1 VEGEMIEMQPY
12 LVAEEVC
19 RMLEGAISEAQREVF
34 KELAAVAAGELD
46 DPNTQIPLLLAAGE
60 LNDPNTQIPLLQQC
74 EKFLREKGIFVYFRV
89 KDDGYPPPEYYFVAG
104 ECGVLLDK
112 LEKLS
117 DYLRDLYT
125 FIYNNVDKLPEDIV
139 AELERLYYYIEEFDS
154 LTFFLISS
162 YKYSL
167 EHMKD
172 DFELQCE
179 EARLMIEEV
188 NKYLE
193 QRKDLCRAHAISK
206 L

>member
-1 VEGEMIEMQPY
+1 MIEMQPS

-34 KELAAVAAGELD
+34 KVLAED
-46 DPNTQIPLLLAAGE
+46 DFLAAGV
-60 LNDPNTQIPLLQQC
+60 LDDPNTQIPLLQQC

-89 KDDGYPPPEYYFVAG
+89 KDDGYTYSGLPEYYFVAG
-104 ECGVLLDK
+104 ECGVLLDE

-117 DYLRDLYT
+117 DYLLDLYT

-167 EHMKD
+167 EHIKD
-172 DFELQCE
+172 NFELQCE

>member
-34 KELAAVAAGELD
+34 KELAEVD
-46 DPNTQIPLLLAAGE
+46 FLAAGV
-60 LNDPNTQIPLLQQC
+60 LDDPNTQIPLLQQC

-89 KDDGYPPPEYYFVAG
+89 KDDGYTYSGLPEYYFVAG
-104 ECGVLLDK
+104 ECGVLLDN

-125 FIYNNVDKLPEDIV
+125 FVWNYGVYEDKLPEDIV
-139 AELERLYYYIEEFDS
+139 AEGERLYYYIEEFDS
-154 LTFFLISS
+154 LTFSLISS

-172 DFELQCE
+172 NFELQCE
-179 EARLMIEEV
+179 IARSVIEEV
-188 NKYLE
+188 NEYLE
-193 QRKDLCRAHAISK
+193 QRKDLCHAHAISK

>member
-34 KELAAVAAGELD
+34 KELAEVD
-46 DPNTQIPLLLAAGE
+46 FLAAGV
-60 LNDPNTQIPLLQQC
+60 LDDPNTQIPLLQQC
-74 EKFLREKGIFVYFRV
+74 EKFLQEKGIFVYFRV

-104 ECGVLLDK
+104 ECGVLLDE

-162 YKYSL
+162 YKYSPAHS
-167 EHMKD
+167 EH
-172 DFELQCE
+172 FESQCE

-188 NKYLE
+188 NEYLE

>member
-34 KELAAVAAGELD
+34 KELAEVD
-46 DPNTQIPLLLAAGE
+46 FLAAGV
-60 LNDPNTQIPLLQQC
+60 LDDPNTQIPLLQQC

-125 FIYNNVDKLPEDIV
+125 FIFNNVDKLPEDIV

-162 YKYSL
+162 YKYSPAHS
-167 EHMKD
+167 EH
-172 DFELQCE
+172 FESQCE
-179 EARLMIEEV
+179 IARSVIEEV
-188 NKYLE
+188 NEYLE

>member
-1 VEGEMIEMQPY
+1 MQPY

-46 DPNTQIPLLLAAGE
+46 DPNTQTPLLLAAGE

-89 KDDGYPPPEYYFVAG
+89 KDDGYTYSGLPEYYFVAG

-125 FIYNNVDKLPEDIV
+125 FVWNYGVYEDKLPEDIV
-139 AELERLYYYIEEFDS
+139 AEGERLYYYIEEFDS
-154 LTFFLISS
+154 LTFSLISS

-172 DFELQCE
+172 NFELKCE
-179 EARLMIEEV
+179 IARSVIEEV
-188 NKYLE
+188 NEYLE
-193 QRKDLCRAHAISK
+193 QRKDLCHAHAISK

>member
-1 VEGEMIEMQPY
+1 MIEMQPS

-34 KELAAVAAGELD
+34 KVLAED
-46 DPNTQIPLLLAAGE
+46 DFLAAGV
-60 LNDPNTQIPLLQQC
+60 LDDPNTQIPLLQQC
-74 EKFLREKGIFVYFRV
+74 EKFLQEKGIFVYFRV
-89 KDDGYPPPEYYFVAG
+89 KDDGYTYSGLPEYYFVAG
-104 ECGVLLDK
+104 ECGVLLDE

-117 DYLRDLYT
+117 DYLLDLYT

-167 EHMKD
+167 EHIKD
-172 DFELQCE
+172 NFELQCE

>member
-34 KELAAVAAGELD
+34 KELAEVD
-46 DPNTQIPLLLAAGE
+46 FLAAGV
-60 LNDPNTQIPLLQQC
+60 LDDPNTQIPLLQQC
-74 EKFLREKGIFVYFRV
+74 EKFLQEKGIFVYFRV
-89 KDDGYPPPEYYFVAG
+89 KDDGHTSPKYCFVAG
-104 ECGVLLDK
+104 ECGVLLDN

-125 FIYNNVDKLPEDIV
+125 FVWNYGVYEDKLPEDIV
-139 AELERLYYYIEEFDS
+139 AEGERLYYYIEEFDS
-154 LTFFLISS
+154 LTFSLISS

-172 DFELQCE
+172 NFESWCE
-179 EARLMIEEV
+179 IARSVIEEV
-188 NKYLE
+188 NEYLE

>member
-1 VEGEMIEMQPY
+1 VEGEMIEMQPS

-34 KELAAVAAGELD
+34 KELAEVD
-46 DPNTQIPLLLAAGE
+46 FLAAGV
-60 LNDPNTQIPLLQQC
+60 LDDPNTQIPLLQQC

-89 KDDGYPPPEYYFVAG
+89 KDDGYTYSGLPEYYFVAG
-104 ECGVLLDK
+104 ECGVLLDN

-125 FIYNNVDKLPEDIV
+125 FVWNYGVYEDKLPEDIV
-139 AELERLYYYIEEFDS
+139 AEGERLYYYIDEFDS
-154 LTFFLISS
+154 LTFSLISS

-172 DFELQCE
+172 NFELQCE
-179 EARLMIEEV
+179 IARSVIEEV
-188 NKYLE
+188 NEYLE
-193 QRKDLCRAHAISK
+193 QRKDLCHAHAISK

>member
-34 KELAAVAAGELD
+34 KELAEVD
-46 DPNTQIPLLLAAGE
+46 FLAAGV
-60 LNDPNTQIPLLQQC
+60 LDDPNTQIPLLQQC

-162 YKYSL
+162 YKYSPAHS
-167 EHMKD
+167 EH
-172 DFELQCE
+172 FESQCE

-188 NKYLE
+188 NEYLE

>member
-1 VEGEMIEMQPY
+1 VEGEMIEMQPS

-34 KELAAVAAGELD
+34 KELAEVD
-46 DPNTQIPLLLAAGE
+46 FLAAGV
-60 LNDPNTQIPLLQQC
+60 LDDPNTQIPLLQQC
-74 EKFLREKGIFVYFRV
+74 EKFLQEKGIFVYFRV

-104 ECGVLLDK
+104 ECGVLLDE

-162 YKYSL
+162 YKYSPAHS
-167 EHMKD
+167 EH
-172 DFELQCE
+172 FESQCE

-188 NKYLE
+188 NEYLE

>member
-1 VEGEMIEMQPY
+1 VEGEMIEMQPS

-34 KELAAVAAGELD
+34 KELAEVD
-46 DPNTQIPLLLAAGE
+46 FLAAGV
-60 LNDPNTQIPLLQQC
+60 LDDPNTQIPLLQQC
-74 EKFLREKGIFVYFRV
+74 EKFLQEKGIFVYFRV
-89 KDDGYPPPEYYFVAG
+89 KDDGYTYSGLPEYYFVAG
-104 ECGVLLDK
+104 ECGVLLDE

-117 DYLRDLYT
+117 DYLLDLYT

-167 EHMKD
+167 EHIKD
-172 DFELQCE
+172 NFELQCE

>member
-1 VEGEMIEMQPY
+1 VEGEMIEMQPS

-34 KELAAVAAGELD
+34 KELAEVD
-46 DPNTQIPLLLAAGE
+46 FLAAGV
-60 LNDPNTQIPLLQQC
+60 LDDPNTQIPLLQQC
-74 EKFLREKGIFVYFRV
+74 EKFLQEKGIFVYFRV

-104 ECGVLLDK
+104 ECGVLLDE

-179 EARLMIEEV
+179 EARLVIEEV

>member
-1 VEGEMIEMQPY
+1 MIEMQPY

-34 KELAAVAAGELD
+34 KELAEID
-46 DPNTQIPLLLAAGE
+46 FLAAGV
-60 LNDPNTQIPLLQQC
+60 LDDPNTQIPLLQQC
-74 EKFLREKGIFVYFRV
+74 EKFLQEKGIFVYFRV

-104 ECGVLLDK
+104 ECGVLLDN

-117 DYLRDLYT
+117 DYLLDLYT
-125 FIYNNVDKLPEDIV
+125 FIYNNADKLPEDIV

-154 LTFFLISS
+154 LDFSLISS

-172 DFELQCE
+172 NFESWCE
-179 EARLMIEEV
+179 IARLVIEEV

>member
-34 KELAAVAAGELD
+34 KELAEVD
-46 DPNTQIPLLLAAGE
+46 FLAAGV
-60 LNDPNTQIPLLQQC
+60 LDDPNTQIPLLQQC
-74 EKFLREKGIFVYFRV
+74 EKFLQEKGIFVYFRV
-89 KDDGYPPPEYYFVAG
+89 KDDGYTYSGLPEYYFVAG
-104 ECGVLLDK
+104 ECGVLLDE

-117 DYLRDLYT
+117 DYLLDLYT

>member
-34 KELAAVAAGELD
+34 KELAEVD
-46 DPNTQIPLLLAAGE
+46 FLAAGV
-60 LNDPNTQIPLLQQC
+60 LDDPNTQIPLLQQC
-74 EKFLREKGIFVYFRV
+74 EKFLQEKGIFVYFRV

-104 ECGVLLDK
+104 ECGVLLDE

-179 EARLMIEEV
+179 EARLVIEEV

>member
-1 VEGEMIEMQPY
+1 VEGEMIEMQPS

-34 KELAAVAAGELD
+34 KELAEVD
-46 DPNTQIPLLLAAGE
+46 FLAAGV
-60 LNDPNTQIPLLQQC
+60 LDDPNTQIPLLQQC

-89 KDDGYPPPEYYFVAG
+89 KDDGYTYSGLPEYYFVAG
-104 ECGVLLDK
+104 ECGVLLDN

-117 DYLRDLYT
+117 DYLRDLYE
-125 FIYNNVDKLPEDIV
+125 FVWAYRDKLPEDIV
-139 AELERLYYYIEEFDS
+139 AEGERLYHYIVHFDS
-154 LTFFLISS
+154 LTYFLISS
-162 YKYSL
+162 YKW
-167 EHMKD
+167 KD
-172 DFELQCE
+172 NFELWCE
-179 EARLMIEEV
+179 IARLVIEEV

>member
-1 VEGEMIEMQPY
+1 MIEMQPS

-34 KELAAVAAGELD
+34 KVLAED
-46 DPNTQIPLLLAAGE
+46 DFLAAGV
-60 LNDPNTQIPLLQQC
+60 LDDPNTQIPLLQQC

-89 KDDGYPPPEYYFVAG
+89 KDDGYTYSGLPEYYFVAG
-104 ECGVLLDK
+104 ECGVLLDE

-117 DYLRDLYT
+117 DYLLDLYT
-125 FIYNNVDKLPEDIV
+125 FIYNNLDKLPEDIV

-167 EHMKD
+167 EHIKD
-172 DFELQCE
+172 NFELQCE

>member
-1 VEGEMIEMQPY
+1 MIEMQPY

-34 KELAAVAAGELD
+34 KELAELD
-46 DPNTQIPLLLAAGE
+46 FLAAGV
-60 LNDPNTQIPLLQQC
+60 LDDPNTQIPLLQQC
-74 EKFLREKGIFVYFRV
+74 KKFLQEKGIFVYFRV
-89 KDDGYPPPEYYFVAG
+89 EDDGYPPPEYYFVAG
-104 ECGVLLDK
+104 ECGVLLDE

-154 LTFFLISS
+154 LTFSLISS

-172 DFELQCE
+172 DFESWCE
-179 EARLMIEEV
+179 IARSVIEEV
-188 NKYLE
+188 NEYLE
-193 QRKDLCRAHAISK
+193 QRKDLCHAHAISK

>member
-1 VEGEMIEMQPY
+1 MIEMQPS

-34 KELAAVAAGELD
+34 KELAEVD
-46 DPNTQIPLLLAAGE
+46 FLAAGV
-60 LNDPNTQIPLLQQC
+60 LDDPNTQIPLLQQC

-89 KDDGYPPPEYYFVAG
+89 KDDGYTYSGLPEYYFVAG
-104 ECGVLLDK
+104 ECGVLLDN

-125 FIYNNVDKLPEDIV
+125 FVWNYGVYEDKLPEDIV
-139 AELERLYYYIEEFDS
+139 AEGERLYYYIEEFDS
-154 LTFFLISS
+154 LTFSLISS

-172 DFELQCE
+172 NFELQCE
-179 EARLMIEEV
+179 IARSVIEEV
-188 NKYLE
+188 NEYLE
-193 QRKDLCRAHAISK
+193 QRKDLRHAHAISK

>member
-1 VEGEMIEMQPY
+1 VEGEMIEMQPS

-34 KELAAVAAGELD
+34 KELAEVD
-46 DPNTQIPLLLAAGE
+46 FLAAGV
-60 LNDPNTQIPLLQQC
+60 LDDPNTQIPLLQQC

-89 KDDGYPPPEYYFVAG
+89 KDDGYTYSGLPEYYFVAG
-104 ECGVLLDK
+104 ECGVLLDN

-125 FIYNNVDKLPEDIV
+125 FVWNYGVYEDKLPEDIV
-139 AELERLYYYIEEFDS
+139 AEGERLYYYIEEFDS
-154 LTFFLISS
+154 LTFSLISS

-172 DFELQCE
+172 NFELQCE
-179 EARLMIEEV
+179 IARSVIEEV
-188 NKYLE
+188 NEYLE
-193 QRKDLCRAHAISK
+193 QRKDLCHAHAISK

>member
-1 VEGEMIEMQPY
+1 MIEMQPY

-34 KELAAVAAGELD
+34 KELAEVD
-46 DPNTQIPLLLAAGE
+46 FLAAGV
-60 LNDPNTQIPLLQQC
+60 LDDPNTQIPLLQQC

-162 YKYSL
+162 YKYSPAHS
-167 EHMKD
+167 EH
-172 DFELQCE
+172 FESQCE

-188 NKYLE
+188 NEYLE

>member
-1 VEGEMIEMQPY
+1 VEGEMIEMQPS

-34 KELAAVAAGELD
+34 KELAEVD
-46 DPNTQIPLLLAAGE
+46 FLAAGV
-60 LNDPNTQIPLLQQC
+60 LDDPNTQIPLLQQC
-74 EKFLREKGIFVYFRV
+74 EKFLQEKGIFVYFRV
-89 KDDGYPPPEYYFVAG
+89 KDDGYTYSGLPEYYFVAG
-104 ECGVLLDK
+104 ECGVLLDN

-125 FIYNNVDKLPEDIV
+125 FVWNYGVYEDKLPEDIV
-139 AELERLYYYIEEFDS
+139 AEGERLYYYIEEFDS
-154 LTFFLISS
+154 LTFSLISS

-172 DFELQCE
+172 NFELQCE
-179 EARLMIEEV
+179 IARSVIEEV
-188 NKYLE
+188 NEYLE
-193 QRKDLCRAHAISK
+193 QRKDLCHAHAISK

>member
-1 VEGEMIEMQPY
+1 MIEMQPS

-34 KELAAVAAGELD
+34 KVLAED
-46 DPNTQIPLLLAAGE
+46 DFLAAGV
-60 LNDPNTQIPLLQQC
+60 LDDPNTQIPLLQQC
-74 EKFLREKGIFVYFRV
+74 EKFLQEKGIFVYFRV
-89 KDDGYPPPEYYFVAG
+89 KDDGYTYSGLPEYYFVAG
-104 ECGVLLDK
+104 ECGVLLDE

-117 DYLRDLYT
+117 DYLLDLYT
-125 FIYNNVDKLPEDIV
+125 FIYNNADKLPEDIV

-167 EHMKD
+167 EHIKD
-172 DFELQCE
+172 NFELQCE

>member
-1 VEGEMIEMQPY
+1 VEGEMIEMQPS

-34 KELAAVAAGELD
+34 KELAEVD
-46 DPNTQIPLLLAAGE
+46 FLAAGV
-60 LNDPNTQIPLLQQC
+60 LDDPNTQIPLLQQC

-89 KDDGYPPPEYYFVAG
+89 KDDGYTYSGLPEYYFVAG
-104 ECGVLLDK
+104 ECGVLLDN

-125 FIYNNVDKLPEDIV
+125 FVWNYGVYEDKLPEDIV

-154 LTFFLISS
+154 LTFSLISS

-172 DFELQCE
+172 NFELQCE
-179 EARLMIEEV
+179 IARSVIEEV
-188 NKYLE
+188 NEYLE
-193 QRKDLCRAHAISK
+193 QRKDLCHAHAISK

>member
-1 VEGEMIEMQPY
+1 MIEMQPS

-34 KELAAVAAGELD
+34 KVLAED
-46 DPNTQIPLLLAAGE
+46 DFLAAGV
-60 LNDPNTQIPLLQQC
+60 LDDPNTQIPLLQQC
-74 EKFLREKGIFVYFRV
+74 EKFLQEKGIFVYFRV
-89 KDDGYPPPEYYFVAG
+89 KDDGYTYSGLPEYYFVAG
-104 ECGVLLDK
+104 ECGVLLDE

-117 DYLRDLYT
+117 DYLLDLYT

>member
-1 VEGEMIEMQPY
+1 VEGEMIEMQPS

-34 KELAAVAAGELD
+34 KELAEVD
-46 DPNTQIPLLLAAGE
+46 FLAAGV
-60 LNDPNTQIPLLQQC
+60 LDDPNTQIPLLQQC

-104 ECGVLLDK
+104 ECGVLLDE

-179 EARLMIEEV
+179 EARLVIEEV